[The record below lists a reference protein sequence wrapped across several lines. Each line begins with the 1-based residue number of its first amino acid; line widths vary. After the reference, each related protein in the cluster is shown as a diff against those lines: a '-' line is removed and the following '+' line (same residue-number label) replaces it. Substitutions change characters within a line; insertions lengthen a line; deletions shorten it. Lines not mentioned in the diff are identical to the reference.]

1 MDKNLDMLLSQLV
14 EEIERIEVTKNRFG
28 EVLHNIKHMI
38 SLDRFPAMASS
49 AVETTFT
56 KNVEPTSLSGLRIA
70 GIDGGLVRRRFRS
83 MDLILT
89 RGIAVVFHFGP
100 EEGPDVDFFPDPF
113 PEPQIRP
120 MMLTLSA
127 TELDQLASLERAAAE
142 LRVTLSVLD
151 EFHTDLILV
160 DGSLFYHPRDR
171 PQSGSVVYEK
181 FQEVL
186 SLYKQLYNKVRKKG
200 TTLVGIVKDSRSSRV
215 TSILGDIL
223 PHILREPVISEM
235 MQGVDYRWLL
245 RISRDCDIL
254 DTFLEEGERSFVFR
268 YSSELQN
275 NSNSLPDDLGNWA
288 SSIWVT
294 YLKTARN
301 DLPLRIEILVDDGDS
316 KANVWK
322 VDKALAALLPLSW
335 QHPEYGIPAPI
346 LEADTRARI
355 TANETSMVIDRL
367 MALSGLTY
375 TALEKR
381 RSRNPFGGS

>member
-1 MDKNLDMLLSQLV
+1 MDKNLDKLLSQLV
-14 EEIERIEVTKNRFG
+14 EEIERVEVTKNRFG
-28 EVLHNIKHMI
+28 EVLHSIKDMI
-38 SLDRFPAMASS
+38 SLDRFPAIASC

-56 KNVEPTSLSGLRIA
+56 KNMEPTSLSGLQIA

-83 MDLILT
+83 MDLILV
-89 RGIAVVFHFGP
+89 RGIAVIFHFGP

-120 MMLTLSA
+120 MLLTLST
-127 TELDQLASLERAAAE
+127 TELDQLASLERVAAE

-200 TTLVGIVKDSRSSRV
+200 TTLVGIVKDSRSSRI

-223 PHILREPVISEM
+223 PHILREPAIFEM

-254 DTFLEEGERSFVFR
+254 DTFLEEGERSFIFR

-275 NSNSLPDDLGNWA
+275 NSNSLPDDLESWA

-301 DLPLRIEILVDDGDS
+301 DLPLRIEILVDDDS
-316 KANVWK
+316 NENVSK
-322 VDKALAALLPLSW
+322 VDRALAALLPLSW
-335 QHPEYGIPAPI
+335 QHPEYGIPTPI
-346 LEADTRARI
+346 LEADARARI

-375 TALEKR
+375 ATLEKR